1 MTDSETLAAAS
12 RLYVRLRQSAG
23 RVIDAVWMTQNAD
36 YAREILRLARINGD
50 AELVRLA
57 DRLESMMAE
66 LLAPPPPPP
75 QPRGFNP
82 GATGS
87 FKAAAVDAPQDEA
100 AAAKGGRYL
109 YSLR

>member
-1 MTDSETLAAAS
+1 MADSETLALAS

-36 YAREILRLARINGD
+36 YAREILRLARVNGD
-50 AELVRLA
+50 AELTRMA
-57 DRLESMMAE
+57 DRLEALMAE

-75 QPRGFNP
+75 QRSFNP

-87 FKAAAVDAPQDEA
+87 FKSPPAEATETAEAPA
-100 AAAKGGRYL
+100 PGNRYVF
-109 YSLR
+109 SLR